1 MFSTSKKCKQQPS
14 TRVVLQEKQESPGHC
29 LTDKNM
35 LPEYT
40 SMPQN
45 TIKLIGYTTPLNTAG
60 RKHASEH
67 HKTDRIG
74 RYLNTIY
81 LKACLRITQTGRKHT
96 SFDHNNADLAENTPH
111 LITIE
116 SFIGRTGGL

>member
-1 MFSTSKKCKQQPS
+1 
-14 TRVVLQEKQESPGHC
+14 
-29 LTDKNM
+29 M

-45 TIKLIGYTTPLNTAG
+45 TIKLIGYAPPLNTAG

-67 HKTDRIG
+67 HKTERNV

-81 LKACLRITQTGRKHT
+81 CESVPQ
-96 SFDHNNADLAENTPH
+96 NNVELAENTPH

-116 SFIGRTGGL
+116 SFISKM